1 MKKLTILLLKAIIAL
16 SAAAQPLPP
25 KATGEVVKHTYYELQ
40 YSEADEQA
48 AWVYYVLTP
57 KNVNGLGERDN
68 KFKADPSVKT
78 GSSELT
84 DYKGS
89 GYDRGHLC
97 PAGSMKQNQQA
108 MDETFYMSN
117 MSPQLPAFNRDGWK
131 RLEEKVRT
139 WVYTEDTLH
148 VVTGPIFKDNLGTI
162 GANKVTVP
170 GYYYKV
176 IYAPRDKQMVAFIV
190 PHRKITEPLETFMVP
205 VDEVEKQTGIDFFYL
220 LPDEL
225 ENRLEK
231 GMGKWEY

>member
-1 MKKLTILLLKAIIAL
+1 MKKTALLLLLVAVTL
-16 SAAAQPLPP
+16 GVVAQQLPP
-25 KATGEVVKHTYYELQ
+25 KATAEVVTHTYYNLQ

-48 AWVYYVLTP
+48 AWVYYVLTQ
-57 KNVNGLGERDN
+57 KNVRGTGERDN
-68 KFKADPSVKT
+68 KFKTDPSVKT
-78 GSSELT
+78 GSSELE
-84 DYKGS
+84 DYRKS

-117 MSPQLPAFNRDGWK
+117 MSPQLPEFNRDGWK

-190 PHRKITEPLETFMVP
+190 PHRKITEPLETFQVP

-231 GMGKWEY
+231 ETGKWVY